1 MKFQHLE
8 RIITNNINKKE
19 RKMILKRKE
28 KDGVIKAIYSSSNIC
43 ASVYNNITNELT
55 IIFNHGGQ
63 YKYTDV
69 AKTDYMRFETADSQG
84 SVLNTNI
91 KKYTSSKLDNVDTTE
106 ILKEVAELKDETEVE
121 VSPDVATKEML
132 QSMSDIISNYLKNG
146 NVTTASLTGLKDKI
160 STFEK
165 VKNLKPEIV
174 HE

>member
-1 MKFQHLE
+1 
-8 RIITNNINKKE
+8 
-19 RKMILKRKE
+19 MILKRKE

-43 ASVYNNITNELT
+43 ASVYNTVTNELS

-84 SVLNTNI
+84 SVLNTHI
-91 KKYTSSKLDNVDTTE
+91 KKYTTSKLDNVDTTE
-106 ILKEVAELKDETEVE
+106 ILKEVEQLKDQEEPQVT
-121 VSPDVATKEML
+121 PDVAVKDML
-132 QSMSDIISNYLKNG
+132 QNMSDIISNYLKNG
-146 NVTTASLTGLKDKI
+146 NVTTASLAGLKDKI

-174 HE
+174 NE